1 MLIDQTRDCPEWCE
15 AQHKTEKTGS
25 HAKRDRLVMMSG
37 VGVLFS
43 NTYYE
48 SSSGSRAWVITGVLG
63 EIRFI
68 FDGSKPDH
76 EVKARYEKVFSMY
89 QEVAGERAATMT
101 AMAQAAIDR

>member
-15 AQHKTEKTGS
+15 AQHKTEKTGP
-25 HAKRDRLVMMSG
+25 HAKRDRLVEMSG

-48 SSSGSRAWVITGVLG
+48 SSSGSRAWVISGVLG

-76 EVKARYEKVFSMY
+76 EVKARYEKVFRMY
-89 QEVAGERAATMT
+89 QEVAEERAATIT
-101 AMAQAAIDR
+101 AIVQATINR